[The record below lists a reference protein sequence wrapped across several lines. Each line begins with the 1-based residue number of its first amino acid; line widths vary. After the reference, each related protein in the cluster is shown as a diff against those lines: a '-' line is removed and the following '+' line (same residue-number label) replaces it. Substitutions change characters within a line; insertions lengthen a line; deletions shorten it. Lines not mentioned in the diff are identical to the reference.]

1 MKSLHLWALPGG
13 GTEAAS
19 LPAASGRVLALTFFP
34 PLIKDA
40 FHMTARKE
48 KKKIIHEGE
57 VGT

>member
-40 FHMTARKE
+40 FHMTARKDRRKLSIKE
-48 KKKIIHEGE
+48 R
-57 VGT
+57 